1 MSSCVGS
8 VDQCSPGA
16 RHPRIVEPATRFPA
30 GTRLHGPRGR
40 VSFLK
45 MEALLDR
52 DAELGE
58 LGRLLAAA
66 RAGSGRVIVV
76 AGPAGIG
83 KSTLLAAAGA
93 TARTDGAVV
102 LRARCSP
109 LEQHAAWGMARQLFD
124 PLRARPDWDGLTA
137 GAAGL
142 AGRVLAPEAG
152 EPANAGDA
160 MHAAVRGLVWLASNL
175 GERGPAVFA
184 VDDVHWADA
193 PSLRWLALLARSLD
207 ELPIGVL
214 CAVRSGEPAAA
225 PDLLAELLASAPEPP
240 VRPRALGPAA
250 VQTLV
255 RGRLPAATAGFAQ
268 ACHAVTGGNPF
279 LLGALLTQ
287 FAAGQD
293 VPDDEA
299 AARLGTFGSEQVARV
314 IELQLARLPDGAGPL
329 ARAVAVL
336 GPGAPLRHAAQL
348 ARLEPPAAVPAADA
362 LRTAGLLED
371 GPGLMLVHPL
381 IAGTLYASLPAG
393 ERAQW
398 HAAAAALLAGERA
411 DPERIGLHLLR
422 TEPAREADTVATL
435 RAAAGRAS
443 ARGAPQ
449 SAAAYLRRAAA
460 EPPPD
465 PAQDAD
471 VRLELGLALAAYM
484 QPDAY
489 DLLHEAVDV
498 ATTPLQRGTIALDGA
513 RALGLIGRFG
523 EAVALCRQALGQAG
537 AYPAE
542 LRERLEAELVPNGL
556 VHASTVAE
564 ARRYARERPPGSS
577 ALELWR
583 ISAAALGGI
592 LDNRAAAETQALMR
606 PALEHD
612 ALSAEPGSLLASLAT
627 LQLIL
632 DDELTPAFALCEA
645 LIDVARPR
653 GWLIALAHG
662 CMFRAMAL
670 VRVGEIRDAE
680 ADGRLAF
687 EYKLPVAPAPAT
699 LWCLSFLLDA
709 LVEADDLTGADA
721 ALTAAG
727 QQAGLPAGA
736 LAAPLVLQS
745 RARLRLAQHR
755 PADALADARMAA
767 ERAGEIGVRHPVFA
781 SWRAEA
787 AEALLVLGEDAEAR
801 RLALEQLELSE
812 QLGTPGARGAALCLL
827 ARTTTEPIPLL
838 EQAVTMLAGS
848 PARLEH
854 TRALVAL
861 GAALRRANRR
871 ADARDPLRRALEQA
885 DRGGMLRLARR
896 AREELNAAGARPRR
910 SALSGPGALTPA
922 EHRVA
927 ELAARGHGNRAI
939 AERLYV
945 TPRTVETHLTH
956 AFAKLDIRSRAEL
969 AAALQ
974 PAPADSATL
983 TAM

>member
-1 MSSCVGS
+1 
-8 VDQCSPGA
+8 
-16 RHPRIVEPATRFPA
+16 
-30 GTRLHGPRGR
+30 
-40 VSFLK
+40 

-52 DAELGE
+52 DVELGE

-124 PLRARPDWDGLTA
+124 PLRGRPDWDGLTA

-142 AGRVLAPEAG
+142 ARRVLAPEAG

-193 PSLRWLALLARSLD
+193 PSLRWLAQLARSLD

-225 PDLLAELLASAPEPP
+225 PELLAELLASAPEPP

-287 FAAGQD
+287 FSASRDA
-293 VPDDEA
+293 PDDEA

-336 GPGAPLRHAAQL
+336 GPGAPLRHAARL
-348 ARLEPPAAVPAADA
+348 ARLEPPAAVRAADA

-398 HAAAAALLAGERA
+398 HAAAAALLTGERA

-422 TEPAREADTVATL
+422 TEPAREAATVATL
-435 RAAAGRAS
+435 REAAGRAS

-449 SAAAYLRRAAA
+449 SAAAFLRRAAA

-465 PAQDAD
+465 QAQDAD
-471 VRLELGLALAAYM
+471 VRLELGLALAAYL

-498 ATTPLQRGTIALDGA
+498 ATTP
-513 RALGLIGRFG
+513 
-523 EAVALCRQALGQAG
+523 C
-537 AYPAE
+537 
-542 LRERLEAELVPNGL
+542 
-556 VHASTVAE
+556 
-564 ARRYARERPPGSS
+564 
-577 ALELWR
+577 
-583 ISAAALGGI
+583 SAA
-592 LDNRAAAETQALMR
+592 R
-606 PALEHD
+606 
-612 ALSAEPGSLLASLAT
+612 
-627 LQLIL
+627 
-632 DDELTPAFALCEA
+632 
-645 LIDVARPR
+645 
-653 GWLIALAHG
+653 
-662 CMFRAMAL
+662 
-670 VRVGEIRDAE
+670 
-680 ADGRLAF
+680 
-687 EYKLPVAPAPAT
+687 
-699 LWCLSFLLDA
+699 
-709 LVEADDLTGADA
+709 
-721 ALTAAG
+721 
-727 QQAGLPAGA
+727 
-736 LAAPLVLQS
+736 
-745 RARLRLAQHR
+745 
-755 PADALADARMAA
+755 
-767 ERAGEIGVRHPVFA
+767 
-781 SWRAEA
+781 
-787 AEALLVLGEDAEAR
+787 
-801 RLALEQLELSE
+801 
-812 QLGTPGARGAALCLL
+812 
-827 ARTTTEPIPLL
+827 
-838 EQAVTMLAGS
+838 
-848 PARLEH
+848 
-854 TRALVAL
+854 
-861 GAALRRANRR
+861 
-871 ADARDPLRRALEQA
+871 
-885 DRGGMLRLARR
+885 
-896 AREELNAAGARPRR
+896 
-910 SALSGPGALTPA
+910 
-922 EHRVA
+922 
-927 ELAARGHGNRAI
+927 
-939 AERLYV
+939 
-945 TPRTVETHLTH
+945 
-956 AFAKLDIRSRAEL
+956 
-969 AAALQ
+969 
-974 PAPADSATL
+974 
-983 TAM
+983 

>member
-1 MSSCVGS
+1 
-8 VDQCSPGA
+8 
-16 RHPRIVEPATRFPA
+16 
-30 GTRLHGPRGR
+30 
-40 VSFLK
+40 

-52 DAELGE
+52 DVELGE

-142 AGRVLAPEAG
+142 AARVLAPEAG

-193 PSLRWLALLARSLD
+193 PSLRWLARLARSLD

-225 PDLLAELLASAPEPP
+225 PELLAELLASAPEPP

-287 FAAGQD
+287 FAAD
-293 VPDDEA
+293 RAAPDDEA

-314 IELQLARLPDGAGPL
+314 IELQLARLPEGAAPL

-348 ARLEPPAAVPAADA
+348 ARLEPPAAVRAADA

-422 TEPAREADTVATL
+422 TEPAREAATVATL

-471 VRLELGLALAAYM
+471 VRLELGLALAAYL

-556 VHASTVAE
+556 VHASTIAE

-583 ISAAALGGI
+583 VSAAALGGLI
-592 LDNRAAAETQALMR
+592 DNRAAAETQALLR

-612 ALSAEPGSLLASLAT
+612 ALAAEPGSLLASLAT
-627 LQLIL
+627 LHLII
-632 DDELTPAFALCEA
+632 DDELTDGVRAVRGAHRRRAPPWLA
-645 LIDVARPR
+645 DRARPR
-653 GWLIALAHG
+653 LH
-662 CMFRAMAL
+662 
-670 VRVGEIRDAE
+670 VPRDGP
-680 ADGRLAF
+680 DPGRRDTRRRGGR
-687 EYKLPVAPAPAT
+687 P
-699 LWCLSFLLDA
+699 
-709 LVEADDLTGADA
+709 
-721 ALTAAG
+721 
-727 QQAGLPAGA
+727 
-736 LAAPLVLQS
+736 
-745 RARLRLAQHR
+745 ARLRVQAAGGAGAGHAVVPVV
-755 PADALADARMAA
+755 PAG
-767 ERAGEIGVRHPVFA
+767 RAGGGGRP
-781 SWRAEA
+781 
-787 AEALLVLGEDAEAR
+787 D
-801 RLALEQLELSE
+801 
-812 QLGTPGARGAALCLL
+812 RGRC
-827 ARTTTEPIPLL
+827 
-838 EQAVTMLAGS
+838 G
-848 PARLEH
+848 
-854 TRALVAL
+854 
-861 GAALRRANRR
+861 
-871 ADARDPLRRALEQA
+871 A
-885 DRGGMLRLARR
+885 DRSGPAGRTAGRRARR
-896 AREELNAAGARPRR
+896 AAGAAEPRPAQAGSAPARRCAGRHSDGRRTGRGNRGPPSGVRQLAHRGRR
-910 SALSGPGALTPA
+910 SA
-922 EHRVA
+922 
-927 ELAARGHGNRAI
+927 
-939 AERLYV
+939 
-945 TPRTVETHLTH
+945 PRP
-956 AFAKLDIRSRAEL
+956 R
-969 AAALQ
+969 
-974 PAPADSATL
+974 
-983 TAM
+983 

>member
-1 MSSCVGS
+1 
-8 VDQCSPGA
+8 
-16 RHPRIVEPATRFPA
+16 
-30 GTRLHGPRGR
+30 
-40 VSFLK
+40 

-52 DAELGE
+52 DVELGE

-124 PLRARPDWDGLTA
+124 PLRGRPDWDGLTA

-255 RGRLPAATAGFAQ
+255 RGRLPGATAGFAQ

-287 FAAGQD
+287 FAAGRAT
-293 VPDDEA
+293 PDDEA

-348 ARLEPPAAVPAADA
+348 ARLEAPAAVRAADA

-371 GPGLMLVHPL
+371 EPGLMLVHPL

-398 HAAAAALLAGERA
+398 HAAAAALLTGERA

-422 TEPAREADTVATL
+422 TEPAREAATVATL
-435 RAAAGRAS
+435 REAADRAG

-465 PAQDAD
+465 PALDAD
-471 VRLELGLALAAYM
+471 VRLELGLALAAYL

-489 DLLHEAVDV
+489 DLLLEAVDV

-523 EAVALCRQALGQAG
+523 EAVALCRQALAQAG

-556 VHASTVAE
+556 VHASTIAE
-564 ARRYARERPPGSS
+564 ARRYAHERPPGSS

-583 ISAAALGGI
+583 VSAAALGGLI
-592 LDNRAAAETQALMR
+592 DNRAAAETQALLR

-612 ALSAEPGSLLASLAT
+612 ALAAEPGSLLATLAT

-632 DDELTPAFALCEA
+632 DDELTTAFALCEA

-662 CMFRAMAL
+662 CMMRAMAL
-670 VRVGEIRDAE
+670 VRAGGIREAE

-687 EYKLPVAPAPAT
+687 EYKLPVAPASAT
-699 LWCLSFLLDA
+699 LWCLAFLLDA

-727 QQAGLPAGA
+727 QQAGPPAGA
-736 LAAPLVLQS
+736 LAAPLLLQG

-781 SWRAEA
+781 SWRTEA

-812 QLGTPGARGAALCLL
+812 QLGTPGARGAAMRLL

-896 AREELNAAGARPRR
+896 AREELNAIGARPRR

-974 PAPADSATL
+974 PAPADSGTL
-983 TAM
+983 TVT

>member
-1 MSSCVGS
+1 
-8 VDQCSPGA
+8 
-16 RHPRIVEPATRFPA
+16 
-30 GTRLHGPRGR
+30 
-40 VSFLK
+40 

-52 DAELGE
+52 DVELGE

-142 AGRVLAPEAG
+142 ARRVLAPEAG

-193 PSLRWLALLARSLD
+193 PSLRWLAQLARSLD

-225 PDLLAELLASAPEPP
+225 PELLAELLASAPEPP

-287 FAAGQD
+287 FSASRDA
-293 VPDDEA
+293 PDDEA

-348 ARLEPPAAVPAADA
+348 ARLEPPAAVRAADA
-362 LRTAGLLED
+362 LRTTGLLED
-371 GPGLMLVHPL
+371 GPALMLVHPL

-398 HAAAAALLAGERA
+398 HAAAAALLTGERA

-422 TEPAREADTVATL
+422 TEPAREAATVATL
-435 RAAAGRAS
+435 REAAGRAS

-449 SAAAYLRRAAA
+449 SAAAFLCRAAA

-465 PAQDAD
+465 QAQDAD
-471 VRLELGLALAAYM
+471 VRLELGLALAAYL

-556 VHASTVAE
+556 VHASTIAA

-583 ISAAALGGI
+583 VSAAAMGGLI
-592 LDNRAAAETQALMR
+592 DNRAAAETQALLR

-612 ALSAEPGSLLASLAT
+612 ALAAEPGSLLASLAT
-627 LQLIL
+627 LHLII
-632 DDELTPAFALCEA
+632 DDELTTAFALCEA
-645 LIDVARPR
+645 LIGVARPR

-670 VRVGEIRDAE
+670 IRVGEIRDAE
-680 ADGRLAF
+680 ADARLAF

-699 LWCLSFLLDA
+699 LWCLSFLLDT

-721 ALTAAG
+721 ALTTAG
-727 QQAGLPAGA
+727 QQAVPPVGA

-781 SWRAEA
+781 SWRTEA
-787 AEALLVLGEDAEAR
+787 AEALLVLGADAEAR

-974 PAPADSATL
+974 PAPADSGTL
-983 TAM
+983 TVT

>member
-1 MSSCVGS
+1 MG
-8 VDQCSPGA
+8 
-16 RHPRIVEPATRFPA
+16 
-30 GTRLHGPRGR
+30 
-40 VSFLK
+40 
-45 MEALLDR
+45 ALLDR
-52 DAELGE
+52 DVELGE
-58 LGRLLAAA
+58 LGRRLAEA

-83 KSTLLAAAGA
+83 KSTLLAAASVA
-93 TARTDGAVV
+93 ARADGAVV

-109 LEQHAAWGMARQLFD
+109 LEQHAAWGMARRLFD
-124 PLRARPDWDGLTA
+124 PLRTRPDWEELTA

-142 AGRVLAPEAG
+142 AERVLAPEAG
-152 EPANAGDA
+152 EPAYAGDA

-175 GERGPAVFA
+175 GERSPAVLA

-193 PSLRWLALLARSLD
+193 PSLRWLAMLARSLD

-225 PDLLAELLASAPEPP
+225 PELLAELLASAPEPP

-255 RGRLPAATAGFAQ
+255 RERLPAASLGFAQ
-268 ACHAVTGGNPF
+268 ACHAVSGGNPF

-287 FAAGQD
+287 LTADGIA
-293 VPDDEA
+293 PDDEA

-314 IELQLARLPDGAGPL
+314 IERQLTRLPDGAAPL

-336 GPGAPLRHAAQL
+336 GSSAPLRHAALL
-348 ARLEPPAAVPAADA
+348 ARLDTASAVRAADT
-362 LRTAGLLED
+362 LRAAGLLED
-371 GPGLMLVHPL
+371 GPELTLAHPL

-393 ERAQW
+393 ERALW
-398 HAAAAALLAGERA
+398 HAAAAALLSDERA
-411 DPERIGLHLLR
+411 DTERIGLHLLH
-422 TEPAREADTVATL
+422 TEPAREAATVATL
-435 RAAAGRAS
+435 REAARRAS

-465 PAQDAD
+465 AAEDAE
-471 VRLELGLALAAYM
+471 VRLELGLALAAYL

-489 DLLHEAVDV
+489 DLLHAAVAV
-498 ATTPLQRGTIALDGA
+498 AVNPVQRGMIALSGA

-523 EAVALCRQALGQAG
+523 EAVALCRHALSQAD

-542 LRERLEAELVPNGL
+542 LRERLEAELVPNAL
-556 VHASTVAE
+556 VDTATIGE
-564 ARRYARERPPGSS
+564 ARRCARERPPGSS

-583 ISAAALGGI
+583 VAAATVGGVI
-592 LDNRAAAETQALMR
+592 DNRPPAETQALLR
-606 PALEHD
+606 PALEQN
-612 ALSAEPGSLLASLAT
+612 ALAAEPGSLLATVATLHLILNDELAT
-627 LQLIL
+627 
-632 DDELTPAFALCEA
+632 ALAQCGA

-662 CMFRAMAL
+662 CMLRAMAL
-670 VRVGEIRDAE
+670 VRAGQIREAE
-680 ADGRLAF
+680 ADARLAF
-687 EYKLPVAPAPAT
+687 DYKLPVAPAPAM

-709 LVEADDLTGADA
+709 LVEADDLAGADVALSA
-721 ALTAAG
+721 AR
-727 QQAGLPAGA
+727 QQAEPPAGA
-736 LAAPLVLQS
+736 LAALLLLQS

-755 PADALADARMAA
+755 PEDALADAWMAA
-767 ERAGEIGVRHPVFA
+767 SRAAEFGARHPVLA

-787 AEALLVLGEDAEAR
+787 AEALVILGDDVQAQ
-801 RLALEQLELSE
+801 RLAREQLDLSE
-812 QLGTPGARGAALCLL
+812 QLGTPGARGAALRLL
-827 ARTTTEPIPLL
+827 ARTATEPIPLL
-838 EQAVTMLAGS
+838 EQAVSLLAGS

-854 TRALVAL
+854 TRALLAL

-871 ADARDPLRRALEQA
+871 ADARIPLRRALDQA
-885 DRGGMLRLARR
+885 DRGGMQLLARR
-896 AREELNAAGARPRR
+896 VRGELNAVGARPRR
-910 SALSGPGALTPA
+910 SALGGPGALTPA
-922 EHRVA
+922 EYRVA
-927 ELAARGHGNRAI
+927 ELAACGHGNRAI

-956 AFAKLDIRSRAEL
+956 AFQKLGIRSRADL

-974 PAPADSATL
+974 AQPGEESSAL
-983 TAM
+983 LGQS